1 MAEPQPLIP
10 SPATWTCSGC
20 GKVYRLP
27 PGNAPPALCNSCR
40 MKAGGAVPPADLI
53 SSNVPPVVKM
63 SDRAFAG
70 FVASVKEDERDKIST
85 LPNVFEPVG
94 GESRSAAGRAGSKR
108 ERKELPPE
116 VEAAIETYERKV
128 LPPRRLPIWR
138 ILAAGSLM
146 ATLWSGLAA
155 VSSQLAWGFVGTT
168 AMIALALAL
177 LWYLGSINAR
187 LTEILAELR
196 RRKD

>member
-1 MAEPQPLIP
+1 
-10 SPATWTCSGC
+10 
-20 GKVYRLP
+20 
-27 PGNAPPALCNSCR
+27 

-70 FVASVKEDERDKIST
+70 FVASVKEDEREKIST
-85 LPNVFEPVG
+85 LPNVFEPVA
-94 GESRSAAGRAGSKR
+94 GETRSAAGRAGSRR

-138 ILAAGSLM
+138 ILAAGSLV

-155 VSSQLAWGFVGTT
+155 VSSQLAWGFGTT
-168 AMIALALAL
+168 AMVALALVL